1 MGRAS
6 RLCRGIQ
13 WDCFTLL
20 LMDNAGIK
28 RVNRALFGRHEVTDV
43 ISQRYDPMP
52 GLEGRHGGEVFV
64 NVQRAAERAA
74 SLRSKARGRSGKP
87 RAWDESRELALYIAH
102 GCNHLTGAE
111 DAEAA
116 GRSRMRRREL
126 RWLKQA
132 GALGL
137 TRELIRQ
144 A

>member
-1 MGRAS
+1 M
-6 RLCRGIQ
+6 
-13 WDCFTLL
+13 L

-52 GLEGRHGGEVFV
+52 GLDGRHGGEVFV

-74 SLRSKARGRSGKP
+74 SIRSKARGRSGKP

-116 GRSRMRRREL
+116 GRSRMRRRDCGCASMPPDCKETTFGIL
-126 RWLKQA
+126 VARA
-132 GALGL
+132 
-137 TRELIRQ
+137 TRARCTT
-144 A
+144 